1 MHIAARIQSVS
12 VQFFFE
18 GLHKT
23 IFRKFDSGFG
33 LQEPPMHISQGLVV
47 MSYDM
52 TILNG
57 SGGII
62 LNLSI
67 YLNKVCITAKWLWI
81 KTTFLDASLHLYKR
95 ACPSVGPSLRACVR
109 HAFAEKREN
118 RYFRP
123 NECNHAIMQSCN
135 QSKQCMRTHNLLY
148 GPCLPWF

>member
-23 IFRKFDSGFG
+23 IFCKFDSGFG

-95 ACPSVGPSLRACVR
+95 ACPSVWGSVPPCVR
-109 HAFAEKREN
+109 PSRIRRKKRKSI
-118 RYFRP
+118 FSTKWVQS
-123 NECNHAIMQSCN
+123 CNYAIMQSI
-135 QSKQCMRTHNLLY
+135 QTVHEDA
-148 GPCLPWF
+148 